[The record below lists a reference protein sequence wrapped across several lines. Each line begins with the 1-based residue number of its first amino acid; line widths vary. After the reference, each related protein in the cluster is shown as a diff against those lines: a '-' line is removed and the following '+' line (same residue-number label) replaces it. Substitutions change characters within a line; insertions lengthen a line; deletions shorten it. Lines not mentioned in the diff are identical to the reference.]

1 MPRTYRR
8 RSRFDRKQGERMI
21 LYTVIPCYNEE
32 KVLPE
37 TIRVMTEK
45 YESLMEK
52 ELISTESKVLFVDD
66 GSHDDTWD
74 IINDIHEKNKIFCG
88 IKLSRNRGHQNALL
102 AGLMEAKEHCDA
114 AISVDADLQ
123 DDIDAMDEMI
133 EKYNDGCDIVYGVR
147 NKRSTDKFIK
157 RFTAESY
164 YKVMEFFGTHI
175 IFNHADYRLMSN
187 RAIEALSDFDEVNL
201 FLRGMVPMLGFKSD
215 KVYYERRERFAGE
228 SKYSIGKMLDLAW
241 NGITSFSVK
250 PVDMILFGGV
260 LITAFSM
267 LAMLILLVLGIFGSG
282 FGAQGWI
289 IASVFLCTGLNLS
302 ALGVVGQYVCRAYL
316 ETKHRPKFIIE
327 EKLI

>member
-1 MPRTYRR
+1 
-8 RSRFDRKQGERMI
+8 MI

-37 TIRVMTEK
+37 TIRVMAEK
-45 YESLMEK
+45 YKSLIKK
-52 ELISTESKVLFVDD
+52 ELISEKSRVLFVDD
-66 GSHDDTWD
+66 GSHDDTWET
-74 IINDIHEKNKIFCG
+74 ICKAHEENEIFCG
-88 IKLSRNRGHQNALL
+88 IKLSHNRGHQNALL

-123 DDIDAMDEMI
+123 DDIDAIDKMV
-133 EKYNDGCDIVYGVR
+133 EKYNDGCEIVYGVR
-147 NKRSTDKFIK
+147 NKRSTDRFMK
-157 RFTAESY
+157 RFTAEGY
-164 YKVMEFFGTHI
+164 YRLMEFFGTHI
-175 IFNHADYRLMSN
+175 IFNHADYRLMSKK
-187 RAIEALSDFDEVNL
+187 ALEALSEFGEVNL

-260 LITAFSM
+260 LITVFSV
-267 LAMLILLVLGIFGSG
+267 LAMLILAVLGISG
-282 FGAQGWI
+282 VLKETAGWV
-289 IASVFLCTGLNLS
+289 IASVFLCTGINLT

-316 ETKHRPKFIIE
+316 EAKHRPKYIIE
-327 EKLI
+327 DKI

>member
-1 MPRTYRR
+1 
-8 RSRFDRKQGERMI
+8 MI

-45 YESLMEK
+45 YESLMAR
-52 ELISTESKVLFVDD
+52 ELIAEESRVLFVDD
-66 GSHDDTWD
+66 GSRDDTWEM
-74 IINDIHEKNKIFCG
+74 ICKAHEKSEIFCG

-133 EKYNDGCDIVYGVR
+133 EKYNDGCEIVYGVR
-147 NKRSTDKFIK
+147 NKRSTDRFMK
-157 RFTAESY
+157 RFTAEGY
-164 YKVMEFFGTHI
+164 YRVMEFFGTHI
-175 IFNHADYRLMSN
+175 IFNHADYRLMSKK
-187 RAIEALSDFDEVNL
+187 ALCALEEFDEVNL
-201 FLRGMVPMLGFKSD
+201 FLRGMVPMLGFKND

-228 SKYSIGKMLDLAW
+228 SKYSIAKMVDLAW

-260 LITAFSM
+260 LITALSV
-267 LAMLILLVLGIFGSG
+267 LAMLILAVLGISG
-282 FGAQGWI
+282 IISGAQGWI
-289 IASVFLCTGLNLS
+289 IASIFLCTGINLS

-316 ETKHRPKFIIE
+316 ETKHRPKYIIE
-327 EKLI
+327 EKI

>member
-1 MPRTYRR
+1 MN
-8 RSRFDRKQGERMI
+8 FLI

-45 YESLMEK
+45 YKSLMKKGLVSE
-52 ELISTESKVLFVDD
+52 ESRVLFVDD
-66 GSHDDTWD
+66 GSHDDTWEM
-74 IINDIHEKNKIFCG
+74 ICEAHEENPIFSG
-88 IKLSRNRGHQNALL
+88 LKLSRNRGHQNALL

-123 DDIDAMDEMI
+123 DDIDAMDKMV
-133 EKYNDGCDIVYGVR
+133 EKYNEGCEIVYGVR
-147 NKRSTDKFIK
+147 NKRSTDKFMK
-157 RFTAESY
+157 RFTAEVY

-175 IFNHADYRLMSN
+175 IFNHADYRLMSR
-187 RAIEALSDFDEVNL
+187 RAIEALSEFDEVNL

-260 LITAFSM
+260 LIAGFSV
-267 LAMLILLVLGIFGSG
+267 LAMLIMAMLALFGVLKGS
-282 FGAQGWI
+282 AGWI
-289 IASVFLCTGLNLS
+289 IASVFLCTGINLS
-302 ALGVVGQYVCRAYL
+302 ALGIVGQYVCRAYL
-316 ETKHRPKFIIE
+316 ETKHRPKYIVE
-327 EKLI
+327 EKI

>member
-1 MPRTYRR
+1 
-8 RSRFDRKQGERMI
+8 MI

-37 TIRVMTEK
+37 TLRVMAEK
-45 YESLMEK
+45 YNSLMERK
-52 ELISTESKVLFVDD
+52 IISGESRVLFVDD
-66 GSHDDTWD
+66 GSHDGTWEMICRAHD
-74 IINDIHEKNKIFCG
+74 ENPVFSG

-133 EKYNDGCDIVYGVR
+133 EKFSEGCEIVYGVR
-147 NKRSTDKFIK
+147 NKRSSDRFMK
-157 RFTAESY
+157 RFTAEGY
-164 YKVMEFFGTHI
+164 YKLMDFFGTHI
-175 IFNHADYRLMSN
+175 IFNHADYRLMSK
-187 RAIEALSDFDEVNL
+187 RALEALSEFDEVNL
-201 FLRGMVPMLGFKSD
+201 FLRGMVPMLGFKTE

-228 SKYSIGKMLDLAW
+228 SKYSIGKMVDLAW

-260 LITAFSM
+260 LISVLSVF
-267 LAMLILLVLGIFGSG
+267 AMLIMAVLTIFGVLKET
-282 FGAQGWI
+282 AGWI
-289 IASVFLCTGLNLS
+289 IASVFLCTGINLT

-316 ETKHRPKFIIE
+316 ETKHRPKYIIE
-327 EKLI
+327 EKIQ